1 MSLKKLAE
9 EFAGGDDNMTIQRIE
24 TVAYGVT
31 DLETCI
37 AFLENWGLEKVH
49 VNDAGAEFRTLENQ
63 RISLRQADDPSLP
76 ATGEDGSTVR
86 EIVWG
91 VKDKAGVAAIGDE
104 LSSDREVREDQDGS
118 LHSYDDS
125 GFAIGFR
132 VADITPVDT
141 PDRTLNIH
149 GKVERVNERSWPED
163 RMTPLRIGHA
173 VYSIEQEG
181 NWKAAEFYLNRL
193 NFRLTDRSEGGGT
206 FMRCEGSTFHHSLFL
221 FHRVGTQRYFNHL
234 AFEVNS
240 FDDIMMGGTHMLKN
254 GAVSVSGPGR
264 HSLGSN
270 WFWYFNNP
278 CGGDIEYF
286 ADMDRMDD
294 DWEPRYWDE
303 SPPFAR
309 WMLGDG
315 ILTG

>member
-1 MSLKKLAE
+1 
-9 EFAGGDDNMTIQRIE
+9 MTIQRIE
-24 TVAYGVT
+24 AVTYGVT
-31 DLETCI
+31 DLETCV
-37 AFLENWGLEKVH
+37 AFLGNWGLEKVD
-49 VNDAGAEFRTLENQ
+49 VNGAGAEFRTLENQ
-63 RISLRQADDPSLP
+63 RILLRNADDPSLP
-76 ATGEDGSTVR
+76 ATGEDGATVR

-91 VKDKAGVAAIGDE
+91 VNDKAGVAAIGDE
-104 LSSDREVREDQDGS
+104 LSGDREVREGPDGS
-118 LHSYDDS
+118 LHSRDDS
-125 GFAIGFR
+125 GFAIGFG
-132 VADITPVDT
+132 VADITPADT
-141 PDRTLNIH
+141 PDQTLNFH
-149 GKVERVNERSWPED
+149 EKVARVNERGWPED

-173 VYSIEQEG
+173 VYSIEEEG
-181 NWKAAEFYLNRL
+181 NWNAAEFYLDRL
-193 NFRLTDRSEGGGT
+193 NFRLTDRAEDGGT
-206 FMRCEGSTFHHSLFL
+206 FMRCEGSAFHHSLFL
-221 FHRVGTQRYFNHL
+221 FHRLGTRRYFNHL

-270 WFWYFNNP
+270 WFWYFRNP

-303 SPPFAR
+303 SPPYAR

>member
-1 MSLKKLAE
+1 MSLKWDTE
-9 EFAGGDDNMTIQRIE
+9 RDSGVETTMTIQRIE
-24 TVAYGVT
+24 AVTYGVT
-31 DLETCI
+31 DLETCV
-37 AFLENWGLEKVH
+37 AFMENWGLEKVQ
-49 VNDAGAEFRTLENQ
+49 VNGAGADFRTLENQ
-63 RISLRQADDPSLP
+63 LISLRNADDPSLP

-91 VKDKAGVAAIGDE
+91 VDEKAGLTAIGDE
-104 LSSDREVREDQDGS
+104 LSSDREVREDRDGC
-118 LHSYDDS
+118 LHTYDDK
-125 GFAIGFR
+125 GFAIGFKA
-132 VADITPVDT
+132 ADITPADA
-141 PDRTLNIH
+141 PDQTLNFH
-149 GKVERVNERSWPED
+149 EKVERINKRSWPED
-163 RMTPLRIGHA
+163 RITPLRIGHV
-173 VYSIEQEG
+173 VYSIEEEG
-181 NWKAAEFYLNRL
+181 NWEAAEFYLNRL
-193 NFRLTDRSEGGGT
+193 SFRLTDRSKDGGT

-221 FHRVGTQRYFNHL
+221 FHRVGTQKYFNHL

-270 WFWYFNNP
+270 WFWYFKNP

-303 SPPFAR
+303 SPPYAR

-315 ILTG
+315 ILSG